1 MSEHD
6 SQLLDAREALSKKDY
21 EKVLSILS
29 PLVEIESPGAI
40 SLLGLMYQLG
50 EGVELNGIK
59 AVELYLRAIE
69 LGDGVAAHNLGTIY
83 ITGLPDVDKN
93 INESK
98 RYYRLAKEMGA
109 KFAPDEFYE

>member
-1 MSEHD
+1 MIAHD
-6 SQLLDAREALSKKDY
+6 SQLREVREALSKKDY
-21 EKVLSILS
+21 EKALSILS

-59 AVELYLRAIE
+59 AVKLLLRAIE

-93 INESK
+93 PEKSK
-98 RYYRLAKEMGA
+98 KYYRIAKGMGA